1 MQVDAYKNKQ
11 INLVSLIRR
20 TIQKV
25 LTTAGLEETD
35 VTARIVITT
44 LVNIA
49 AEYTKLIGDDPKHI
63 EALFHAFLTGAP
75 EEQKAAVKAFGEAFL
90 PPNEPTADEASA
102 EKQDGEDSRQT
113 QT

>member
-49 AEYTKLIGDDPKHI
+49 ADYSNMIGDDPKHI
-63 EALFHAFLTGAP
+63 EALFHAFLTGTP
-75 EEQKAAVKAFGEAFL
+75 DQQREAVKAFGEAFL
-90 PPNEPTADEASA
+90 PKPEEPKTEEPASPA
-102 EKQDGEDSRQT
+102 EK
-113 QT
+113 